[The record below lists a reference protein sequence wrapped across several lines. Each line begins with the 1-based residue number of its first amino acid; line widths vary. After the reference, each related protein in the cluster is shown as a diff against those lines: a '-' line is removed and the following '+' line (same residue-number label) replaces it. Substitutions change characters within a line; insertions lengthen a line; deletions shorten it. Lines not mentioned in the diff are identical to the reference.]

1 MYTYAD
7 WSPFPFPGHFG
18 DYLVLFNAAKNYS
31 GEKEFL
37 RQSMLNLYYKK
48 CWQLEINSSRCKISA
63 YINISGISPYKISPF
78 IK

>member
-18 DYLVLFNAAKNYS
+18 DYLVIFNAAKNYS

-37 RQSMLNLYYKK
+37 RQSMLNFYYKK
-48 CWQLEINSSRCKISA
+48 MLAIGDK
-63 YINISGISPYKISPF
+63 
-78 IK
+78 